1 MFTLLFLRRLRK
13 TNILGLIEI
22 EIIKMYFQR
31 SGILTI
37 CFSVYLFDERR
48 FTASI

>member
-22 EIIKMYFQR
+22 ENNQNVLPKVGNTYD
-31 SGILTI
+31 
-37 CFSVYLFDERR
+37 LFLGVLVR
-48 FTASI
+48 